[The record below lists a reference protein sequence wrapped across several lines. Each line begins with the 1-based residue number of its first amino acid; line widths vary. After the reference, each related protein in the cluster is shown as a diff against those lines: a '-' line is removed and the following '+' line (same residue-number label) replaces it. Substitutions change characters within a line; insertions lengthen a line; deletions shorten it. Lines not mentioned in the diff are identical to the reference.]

1 MEELEFT
8 ALIEEYKI
16 CREEA
21 SRLESHIWKAS
32 TILGL
37 SSGAGLLLKMKSELR
52 SADHFYLTCAIAVL
66 MITASLVWWR
76 LSRRWWSIQHVKY
89 KRMNALETKL
99 DFKQNSLVGESDI
112 RAMSDVRSRQD
123 KGSLFERIVKH
134 VWNEI
139 PTNISSHACDDIGN
153 YEYRGNQPVL
163 KMLVCTNILLW
174 LCTVFAM
181 APKIGLLWETTAICM
196 AYFLFALLFW
206 RKP

>member
-1 MEELEFT
+1 MEKSEYT

-21 SRLESHIWKAS
+21 ARLESHIWKTS

-52 SADHFYLTCAIAVL
+52 SAEHFYLTCAIAVL

-89 KRMNALETKL
+89 KRMNVLETKL
-99 DFKQNSLVGESDI
+99 DFKQNSLVGERDI
-112 RAMSDVRSRQD
+112 QAMSNIRSGQMNG
-123 KGSLFERIVKH
+123 KLFERIKRH
-134 VWNEI
+134 IWNEI
-139 PTNISSHACDDIGN
+139 PTSISPHAYDNMGN

-163 KMLVCTNILLW
+163 KMLVFTNIILW
-174 LCTVFAM
+174 LCMVFVM
-181 APKIGLLWETTAICM
+181 APKLMLLYETIFVCM
-196 AYFLFALLFW
+196 AYFLFALFFW